1 MTLTASDFTFKSD
14 SSINILFKH
23 IKHFRCFIHFVGDKK
38 YKYSPT
44 MSHPLK
50 KKYFNPT
57 ANFLSKGKQKN
68 RMSKTHPYTF
78 SFN

>member
-1 MTLTASDFTFKSD
+1 MTLTASDFTFNSD

-50 KKYFNPT
+50 KMVY
-57 ANFLSKGKQKN
+57 FLSKGKQKN